1 MNTSYDVI
9 TVGGGP
15 AGCAAAISAARR
27 GSKVLLVEQYG
38 FLGGMGTVAL
48 VSKNDQK
55 YINTAGRI
63 LAQR

>member
-1 MNTSYDVI
+1 MMLLLW
-9 TVGGGP
+9 GGP

-48 VSKNDQK
+48 ITFPHFL
-55 YINTAGRI
+55 Y
-63 LAQR
+63 L